1 MVYQICYTP
10 KDAKPGSRGV
20 CMFDIEYH
28 MKQSEKDKEK
38 WYSELHCLPCVDGLC
53 YFIND
58 KAKDKDFNIDQFV
71 KDATEIQEIR
81 GFLYERNDN
90 RPKEYEE
97 ANEFHYH
104 KFRKAFEDIL
114 NNFKYKYDLWINV
127 D

>member
-10 KDAKPGSRGV
+10 KGAKPGDRGY
-20 CMFDIEYH
+20 CMFDIEYY

-38 WYSELHCLPCVDGLC
+38 WYSELHCLPCVDGLT
-53 YFIND
+53 YFL
-58 KAKDKDFNIDQFV
+58 KDKINEIDVDQFV
-71 KDATEIQEIR
+71 KDANEIQEIR

-104 KFRKAFEDIL
+104 KFRKTFEDIL